1 MSDASPPPWSKSEL
15 LAIQATGRHSHFDQA
30 SVVEG
35 LPVAGSASLS
45 PAVTLGEYALQ
56 PFDHLEGIFQV
67 GAFEV

>member
-35 LPVAGSASLS
+35 LPVAGSAWLS
-45 PAVTLGEYALQ
+45 STVALRKHALQ

>member
-35 LPVAGSASLS
+35 LPVAGSVWLS

-56 PFDHLEGIFQV
+56 PLDHLEGIFQV

>member
-35 LPVAGSASLS
+35 LPVGVQCVVIARRNAGRVRFAT
-45 PAVTLGEYALQ
+45 P
-56 PFDHLEGIFQV
+56 
-67 GAFEV
+67 

>member
-35 LPVAGSASLS
+35 LPVGVQCVVIAHRSVAQ
-45 PAVTLGEYALQ
+45 ARFAAL
-56 PFDHLEGIFQV
+56 
-67 GAFEV
+67 